1 MDHLSEGNMKKTRRA
16 SQGSNKVILALVAAL
31 GIATL
36 LSIIFTDKILK
47 KIGPNEQSINIGRF
61 LTNSTSL
68 GGETYKITIK
78 IEDLILT
85 NEICG
90 IYAVKLNQ
98 STNHVK
104 LGLLIPNNCYTQ
116 GVCKGQQFGVTAVIS
131 SKGFLVAK
139 KIEKL

>member
-1 MDHLSEGNMKKTRRA
+1 MKKSRRA
-16 SQGSNKVILALVAAL
+16 SQGSNKIILAFVTVL

-36 LSIIFTDKILK
+36 LSIIFTDNILK
-47 KIGPNEQSINIGRF
+47 KIGTNEQSINIEKF
-61 LTNSTSL
+61 LTNSTSF
-68 GGETYKITIK
+68 GSETYKITIK

-98 STNHVK
+98 NTNHVK

-116 GVCKGQQFGVTAVIS
+116 GVCKGQQFVVTAAIS